1 VPVGSS
7 ARAEYRDDHATLTL
21 TAVGVTGWWL
31 LFLVGVATLG
41 VSVGQVAGVAVWVA
55 GSIRWVQG
63 VLSVSGHPTRE
74 GRRGAWRSSLGW
86 ASSPEELVWLFVQ
99 AGELEHGL
107 LGEDLLAQ
115 CPCWRAGLPRG
126 V

>member
-1 VPVGSS
+1 MPVGSS

-31 LFLVGVATLG
+31 LFLGGVATLG

-63 VLSVSGHPTRE
+63 CCRCQATRRERGGVVLG
-74 GRRGAWRSSLGW
+74 GR
-86 ASSPEELVWLFVQ
+86 AS
-99 AGELEHGL
+99 AGPIALRC
-107 LGEDLLAQ
+107 A
-115 CPCWRAGLPRG
+115 
-126 V
+126 